1 MSKHRHKS
9 DEGKRMGMNQFNRPF
24 NNNPFGISPQQ
35 LLGLLGSNIDMTGL
49 GNILSSMGSE
59 GFDLNS
65 INNQMNQGNFT
76 NNNMKMPNAFGN
88 MASNINP
95 SIDEVNKDNNSNNI
109 IKEEN
114 NEVQVD
120 ENIKFLLSIKSIANP
135 DKIEFI
141 DKIIELYNKGVF
153 KNNKKK

>member
-65 INNQMNQGNFT
+65 VNNQMNQGNF
-76 NNNMKMPNAFGN
+76 NNPNMNMQNSFANMDGN
-88 MASNINP
+88 TINQ
-95 SIDEVNKDNNSNNI
+95 NKNCNNPNNI
-109 IKEEN
+109 QEEN
-114 NEVQVD
+114 SEMQED

-135 DKIEFI
+135 ERIEFI
-141 DKIIELYNKGVF
+141 DKIIELYNKGAF

>member
-9 DEGKRMGMNQFNRPF
+9 DEGKGMGMNQFNRPF

-76 NNNMKMPNAFGN
+76 NNNMQMPNAFGN
-88 MASNINP
+88 MGSNINP

-114 NEVQVD
+114 NELQED

-141 DKIIELYNKGVF
+141 DKIIECI
-153 KNNKKK
+153 